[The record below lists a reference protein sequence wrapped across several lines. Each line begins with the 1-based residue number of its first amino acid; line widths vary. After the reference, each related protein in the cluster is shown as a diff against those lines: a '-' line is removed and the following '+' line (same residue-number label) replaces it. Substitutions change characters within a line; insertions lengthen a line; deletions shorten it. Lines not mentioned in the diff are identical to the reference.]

1 MNYNC
6 KYCDYVD
13 KCSRKCEY
21 NSLLCR
27 MNRSFP
33 KVVERPYKE
42 VLYENSDLKL
52 ENKELKEK
60 LVQKNKVIERARK
73 RLGDFADEMTSNGSA
88 YAICVD
94 VLDILNKGVDE

>member
-13 KCSRKCEY
+13 KCSRRCEY
-21 NSLLCR
+21 GSLLCVL
-27 MNRSFP
+27 NRSFP

-52 ENKELKEK
+52 K
-60 LVQKNKVIERARK
+60 LERKNKVIEEAINY
-73 RLGDFADEMTSNGSA
+73 LDGAYEMSCYTKMVILEKEN
-88 YAICVD
+88 IED
-94 VLDILNKGVDE
+94 LRDILNKGVDEK

>member
-21 NSLLCR
+21 NSLLCK
-27 MNRSFP
+27 MNGSFP

-42 VLYENSDLKL
+42 VLYKNSDLKL
-52 ENKELKEK
+52 KLERQSNIINKLKNYLDK
-60 LVQKNKVIERARK
+60 
-73 RLGDFADEMTSNGSA
+73 SGS
-88 YAICVD
+88 ICLQD
-94 VLDILNKGVDE
+94 IMDILNGRDELL